1 MLVNW
6 ETWLNTSWQFVRSV
20 FLRKLKDGTDS
31 LVPFGAL
38 TKKLTKLSVLQT
50 RECISAVVPPVVCSV
65 SFLPGG
71 ARLPPGQRMLPG
83 DRGPPKG
90 PGRAAA
96 PSPQP
101 AARAPSQT
109 PCPAV
114 PFPKLRVKPARYCQ
128 FEQPLRCVLHGG
140 PSRHFHHLR
149 GRGPAALN
157 WLRRRG
163 CGPGFAAASRP
174 ARTHP
179 ATCSLHGTR

>member
-1 MLVNW
+1 MYFCCRSASGVQCEFSSW
-6 ETWLNTSWQFVRSV
+6 RGTTSARAAHAAW
-20 FLRKLKDGTDS
+20 G
-31 LVPFGAL
+31 PGAP
-38 TKKLTKLSVLQT
+38 Q
-50 RECISAVVPPVVCSV
+50 
-65 SFLPGG
+65 
-71 ARLPPGQRMLPG
+71 
-83 DRGPPKG
+83 G

-157 WLRRRG
+157 WLWRRG